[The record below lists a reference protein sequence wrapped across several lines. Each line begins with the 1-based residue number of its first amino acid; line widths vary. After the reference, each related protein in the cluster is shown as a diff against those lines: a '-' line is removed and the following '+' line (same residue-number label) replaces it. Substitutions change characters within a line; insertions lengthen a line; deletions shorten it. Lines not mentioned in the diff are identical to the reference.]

1 METTGSNAF
10 YSSMIVFSLLSVA
23 MWLISYIPGAR
34 LVLAQVQHGIHMGLE
49 SPLVGWALF
58 GVVVISYL
66 GAHYGAPRNINSMGD
81 RYVSSFINIWIIA
94 LTAFIVFS
102 ALVAA
107 FAVRKTK
114 IAAAT

>member
-1 METTGSNAF
+1 MESTGSNAF
-10 YSSMIVFSLLSVA
+10 FSSMVVFSLLSVGV
-23 MWLISYIPGAR
+23 WLISYFPAAR
-34 LVLAQVQHGIHMGLE
+34 LVVAQVQRGIHMGLE

-66 GAHYGAPRNINSMGD
+66 GAHYGAPRNLNSMGD

-114 IAAAT
+114 IAAAA